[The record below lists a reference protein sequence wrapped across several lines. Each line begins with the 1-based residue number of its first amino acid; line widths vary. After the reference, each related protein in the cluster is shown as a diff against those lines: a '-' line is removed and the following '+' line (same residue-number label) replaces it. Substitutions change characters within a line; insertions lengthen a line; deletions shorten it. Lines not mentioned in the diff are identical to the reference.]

1 MPCHGRRESQT
12 IKFLCNRPSSS
23 IPRTVHNRTS
33 IVESFLEPRIT
44 QHFITTAQNVTWN
57 PYFQHEIR
65 FAGWKLEILDENPK
79 SRFHGEGCPS
89 TRTCVGCAVIC
100 YAVLCCAVLCR
111 LCSENSATLSF
122 LPPSPL
128 PWWRSWFLRFDF
140 RLRSYTSPTCGLSQ
154 VRLPRRTVRN
164 PPPFVPSFF
173 PSHPSLRHVATTTR
187 DSAPF
192 DRRALVALPP
202 PGSSAGA
209 STKNRRISTQNDCES
224 KIR

>member
-1 MPCHGRRESQT
+1 MSLGIRISSMKFDLLDGNSKSLMKTQNPDFMVKVVVDQDVRR
-12 IKFLCNRPSSS
+12 LC
-23 IPRTVHNRTS
+23 
-33 IVESFLEPRIT
+33 
-44 QHFITTAQNVTWN
+44 
-57 PYFQHEIR
+57 
-65 FAGWKLEILDENPK
+65 
-79 SRFHGEGCPS
+79 
-89 TRTCVGCAVIC
+89 CAMLC
-100 YAVLCCAVLCR
+100 CDVLCCAVLCR